1 MKTMAIFGAGPA
13 LGLAVARRF
22 GREDFQVALVARNP
36 EHLDALATELARD
49 GVTAAGFPAD
59 FTDREA
65 TLAAVDAIE
74 ARLGPIDVLEYS
86 PGGGGDWQR
95 RAPAIDVATAASLLG
110 VTVLTP
116 VALVG
121 RVLPGMLERGDGAL
135 LFAQGASAK
144 YPIPHLASASLAQP
158 GLRGYVHTLH
168 ADLAPKNVYAGTL
181 LIGALIEGSAA
192 HRNAAAWSGG
202 DRPLPV
208 VTATDLADHLWD
220 MYLKRDRPEDEVTPG
235 LSAHDHT
242 G

>member
-1 MKTMAIFGAGPA
+1 MKTIAIIGAGPA

-22 GREDFQVALVARNP
+22 GREDFQVALVARGQG
-36 EHLDALATELARD
+36 HLDTLTAELARD

-65 TLAAVDAIE
+65 TLAAVDSIE
-74 ARLGPIDVLEYS
+74 ARFGPIDVLDYH
-86 PGGGGDWQR
+86 PGGDGDWQR
-95 RAPAIDVATAASLLG
+95 RAPEIDVANAAALLG
-110 VTVLTP
+110 VTILTP
-116 VALVG
+116 VALVR

-135 LFAQGASAK
+135 LFAQGGAAK
-144 YPIPHLASASLAQP
+144 YPVPHLASAGLAQA
-158 GLRGYVHTLH
+158 GLRNYVHTLH

-192 HRNAAAWSGG
+192 HRNAAAWADG
-202 DRPLPV
+202 DRSLPV
-208 VTATDLADHLWD
+208 VTAADLADHLWD

-235 LSAHDHT
+235 LSAHEV